1 MIEETL
7 KQLTEALNENTA
19 AIKLHTA
26 ALGGSPVT
34 EAVKPAPKKPTAK
47 PPVVLPDP
55 EPEPEEIEETV
66 EEETPEEEPDLTP
79 TKVAVKTK
87 SNDTPNVPARTQ
99 PDAGQPSAGEHVDVD
114 EVIAQINA
122 TVKGKLLKAADPEPL
137 KVKWAGIRKAY
148 GVDRIA
154 DLRGNPAALLKAL
167 AQAKAL

>member
-7 KQLTEALNENTA
+7 KLLTEALNENTA
-19 AIKLHTA
+19 AIKQHIA
-26 ALGGSPVT
+26 ALGT
-34 EAVKPAPKKPTAK
+34 AEKPAPKKPAAK

-55 EPEPEEIEETV
+55 EPEPEAPTAEEPAAEEVEETLV
-66 EEETPEEEPDLTP
+66 P

-87 SNDTPNVPARTQ
+87 ASDTPNVPAMRQ
-99 PDAGQPSAGEHVDVD
+99 PDAGQPEAGEHVDVD
-114 EVIAQINA
+114 EVIAQINS
-122 TVKGKLLKAADPEPL
+122 TVKSKLLKAADPEPL
-137 KVKWAGIRKAY
+137 KTKWATIRKAY